1 VLIERVS
8 LKILTLPT
16 SACYVDTVYIVLGI
30 DYSGMETVMT
40 DMKNFVVVAE
50 HPPQLCPHSN
60 AAARKIMQ
68 RASEIEATAKRLGI
82 EIVFSGIPV
91 PEHQTIMILRA
102 PTFETVRTFTVET
115 NFVQINTITIRQT
128 ESVDEFFAETKNS
141 TPLF

>member
-1 VLIERVS
+1 MT
-8 LKILTLPT
+8 TL
-16 SACYVDTVYIVLGI
+16 
-30 DYSGMETVMT
+30 
-40 DMKNFVVVAE
+40 KNFVVIAE

-68 RASEIEATAKRLGI
+68 QVSAIQAIAKRLQI

-102 PTFETVRTFTVET
+102 PSFEAVRSFTVET
-115 NFVQINTITIRQT
+115 KFVQINTVTIRQT
-128 ESVDEFFAETKNS
+128 ESVEEFFAETKDS